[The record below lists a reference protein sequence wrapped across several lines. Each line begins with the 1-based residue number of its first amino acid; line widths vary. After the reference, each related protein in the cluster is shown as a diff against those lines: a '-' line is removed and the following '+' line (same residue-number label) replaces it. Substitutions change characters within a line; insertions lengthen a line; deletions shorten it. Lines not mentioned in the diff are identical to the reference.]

1 MYVPGKRSVESEWA
15 STECQYDVVEY
26 DIRGDREEPLMHVSK
41 EHILALTIL
50 SALPKDRKEHTWP
63 ESEY

>member
-1 MYVPGKRSVESEWA
+1 MPGKRSAEEEWA
-15 STECQYDVVEY
+15 RTECHYDVDGC
-26 DIRGDREEPLMHVSK
+26 DIRGDWEEPLIHVSE